1 MPEIVRFY
9 GIIIKMFFKPK
20 EHEPSH
26 IHAIYNE
33 YVGLF
38 NIKTFEMF
46 EGDLP
51 MKAQELV
58 KEWLTQHSAELQ
70 EMWDKQNN
78 HKVTSTMIPRINK
91 LTVLDNYVLYVE
103 FDDGYKVTYNVM
115 DDIETLP
122 VFRALLNVHG
132 LFKQAQL
139 DTSRTCVYW
148 NDEIDLASDSIYE
161 FGKAA

>member
-38 NIKTFEMF
+38 NIRTLEMF

-51 MKAQELV
+51 KIAQNLV
-58 KEWLTQHSAELQ
+58 TEWLKQHKDELQ
-70 EMWDKQNN
+70 DMWDKQII
-78 HKVTSTMIPRINK
+78 TK
-91 LTVLDNYVLYVE
+91 LPPL
-103 FDDGYKVTYNVM
+103 
-115 DDIETLP
+115 
-122 VFRALLNVHG
+122 
-132 LFKQAQL
+132 
-139 DTSRTCVYW
+139 
-148 NDEIDLASDSIYE
+148 
-161 FGKAA
+161 